1 MSSISLRDLS
11 RKAGRVISEVSR
23 TRRPALVTSRGKLV
37 AAVVPVD
44 DEAVADWVL
53 ANAPE
58 FVASMAEAEDDLAA
72 GRIVTI
78 DDAFAALETE
88 ADE

>member
-1 MSSISLRDLS
+1 
-11 RKAGRVISEVSR
+11 
-23 TRRPALVTSRGKLV
+23 VTSRGKLV